1 MAEKIE
7 VNFNPDIF
15 NNIYFHL
22 EDAFHNEHVRFIF
35 AYGGSSAGKSYS
47 FAQLAV
53 KELLDGSNNNFLIL
67 RKYAVDI
74 KDSIFSDFKNIIDDW
89 GLRSLFTIQTN
100 FIKCNVTGSYIR
112 FRGLDD
118 SEKVKGIS
126 NFKRIV
132 LEEISQFEYEDFKQ
146 IRKRLRGKKGQQ
158 IVGLFNPIEETH
170 WLKLNVF
177 DVEILQQ
184 IESNITGKWVNDIGN
199 MQIFKV
205 TYLDNK
211 YIVGPNFID
220 EHAIADFE
228 HDKKHDYNYYNV
240 YGLGNWG
247 KLRTGGEFWKDFKT
261 VEHVGR
267 TEWNPELALHISWDE
282 NVNPYLP
289 MGVFQIDGKDAYQ
302 IDEFCLPDPLNK
314 VRHVCKRFRDKYSP
328 HMVPKLYI
336 YGDRTSIKES
346 TTKEKG
352 SNFFTEIEN
361 ELIDYRPVRRI
372 GSANPSVLKSGEFV
386 NKIWAYNYGE
396 ISLTIGDNC
405 KTSIFD
411 YSYALEAADGTI
423 DKKTIQHPVTK
434 VRYQEFG
441 HCSDFLRYFI
451 TQAFASEYAALLSGD
466 RKSPPLLGTV
476 REFNKKSSY

>member
-7 VNFNPDIF
+7 INFNPDIF

-22 EDAFHNEHVRFIF
+22 EEAFHNENVRFIF

-47 FAQLAV
+47 FAQLTV
-53 KELLDGSNNNFLIL
+53 KELLAEPNNNFLIL
-67 RKYAVDI
+67 RKFAVDI
-74 KDSIFSDFKNIIDDW
+74 KDSIFSDFKNIISDW
-89 GLRSLFTIQTN
+89 GLNSLFTIQTN
-100 FIKCNVTGSYIR
+100 YIKCNVTGSYIR

-126 NFKRIV
+126 NFKKIA
-132 LEEISQFEYEDFKQ
+132 LEEISQFDYEDFKQ

-158 IVGLFNPIEETH
+158 IIGLFNPIEETH
-170 WLKLNVF
+170 WLKVNVF
-177 DVEILQQ
+177 DVEILQR
-184 IESNITGKWVNDIGN
+184 IEGNITGIWVNDIGN

-228 HDKKHDYNYYNV
+228 HDKRHDYNYYNV

-247 KLRTGGEFWKDFKT
+247 KLRTGGEFLKDFKAS
-261 VEHVGR
+261 EHVAKIN
-267 TEWNPELALHISWDE
+267 WNPELAIHISWDE

-289 MGVFQIDGKDAYQ
+289 MGVFQIDGKNVYQ
-302 IDEFCLPDPLNK
+302 IDEFCLKDPQNK
-314 VRHVCKRFRDKYSP
+314 VRHVCRRFKEKYPAHS
-328 HMVPKLYI
+328 VPKLFI

-352 SNFFTEIEN
+352 MNFFTEIEN
-361 ELIDYRPVRRI
+361 ELIEYNPVRRI
-372 GSANPSVLKSGEFV
+372 GTANPSVIKSGEFI
-386 NKIWAYNYGE
+386 NKIFAYNYGE
-396 ISLTIGDNC
+396 INLLIGDNC
-405 KTSIFD
+405 KTSIYD

-441 HCSDFLRYFI
+441 HCTDFLRYFMV
-451 TQAFASEYAALLSGD
+451 QAFSVEYSKLLNGD
-466 RKSPPLLGTV
+466 RQIPAVVSTHRP
-476 REFNKKSSY
+476 FNPKSSY